1 MNNYYMVEDNSK
13 DNSKDN
19 SDGKLFVVAVTL
31 DENHISGHNR
41 SVPNDRNDEYSTPRT
56 NDGSIAVS
64 SFALPHTPVTNKKK
78 PIKAGAI
85 AGIVCGTLFGL
96 CLPLSFAWV
105 AWRKHKKLP
114 IFKYEFKVNSNCF
127 WYCAS
132 EASKNLKRDELNIQ
146 RDELIDICDR
156 LISELK
162 VSRARIEQ
170 FELLKNIKLTSKDF
184 TSFVFDLHK
193 LKPLLD
199 IKSSSSSN
207 LTVDDFLNKHA
218 TDLKTDSEDILHCFY
233 GTDEGKNSRVVR
245 FWKIC
250 GNRLTDHETGLLYG
264 PGQLCRNVI
273 FTDNSRLDDKL
284 DDIKVDERIEFLKLD
299 KIESIRDIDV
309 KNWYSERDAFID
321 TLRDEA
327 MVINE
332 KLKTHSGIHDKLLED
347 NKRYFDQP

>member
-64 SFALPHTPVTNKKK
+64 SFALPHTQVTNEKT
-78 PIKAGAI
+78 PNKAGAI

-96 CLPLSFAWV
+96 CLLLSFAWV

-114 IFKYEFKVNSNCF
+114 IFKYEFEVNCNCF
-127 WYCAS
+127 WYCES
-132 EASKNLKRDELNIQ
+132 EDSKNLKRGELNIQ
-146 RDELIDICDR
+146 RDEIRKEMDQ
-156 LISELK
+156 LISELE
-162 VSRARIEQ
+162 VARARIEQ
-170 FELLKNIKLTSKDF
+170 FELLKDIKLTVRDF

-193 LKPLLD
+193 LKPFLD
-199 IKSSSSSN
+199 RKSSSSSN

-218 TDLKTDSEDILHCFY
+218 TDMKTDSENILHPFY
-233 GTDEGKNSRVVR
+233 GTDEGRNSRVVR

-250 GNRLTDHETGLLYG
+250 GNRLTDHEVGLLYG
-264 PGQLCRNVI
+264 PGHRNVI
-273 FTDNSRLDDKL
+273 FMDNSRLDDKL
-284 DDIKVDERIEFLKLD
+284 DYIKVDERIEFLKLD
-299 KIESIRDIDV
+299 KIGLLDIDV
-309 KNWYSERDAFID
+309 KSWYSERDAFID
-321 TLRDEA
+321 TLREEA
-327 MVINE
+327 KVINE
-332 KLKTHSGIHDKLLED
+332 KLEIHSGIHDKLFED
-347 NKRYFDQP
+347 NKRYFVQP